1 MQWNKLDALGSERLD
16 GQLLVGLCLL
26 HVKQQQITIYTLMI
40 ELVELILDI
49 VVKNL
54 IMPNKNLTKEQNTI
68 RNILYG
74 ILGLTI
80 FTNFII
86 FYFALIDQKYSNIIS
101 FSMLGIYG
109 IVFYIGHKNQLI
121 NKSSSIVAIIIVVII
136 ATIALLSR

>member
-1 MQWNKLDALGSERLD
+1 
-16 GQLLVGLCLL
+16 
-26 HVKQQQITIYTLMI
+26 
-40 ELVELILDI
+40 
-49 VVKNL
+49 
-54 IMPNKNLTKEQNTI
+54 MPTKNLTKEQNTI

-74 ILGLTI
+74 IMGLTI

-121 NKSSSIVAIIIVVII
+121 NKSSTISAIIITII
-136 ATIALLSR
+136 IVTITLSTRSSWFIN

>member
-1 MQWNKLDALGSERLD
+1 
-16 GQLLVGLCLL
+16 
-26 HVKQQQITIYTLMI
+26 MI

-49 VVKNL
+49 VDKNL

-86 FYFALIDQKYSNIIS
+86 FYFALIDQKYSYYIS
-101 FSMLGIYG
+101 FTMLSIIGI
-109 IVFYIGHKNQLI
+109 INYIGYKYKLI
-121 NKSSSIVAIIIVVII
+121 NKSSTISAIIIVVII
-136 ATIALLSR
+136 ATIALLNR

>member
-1 MQWNKLDALGSERLD
+1 
-16 GQLLVGLCLL
+16 
-26 HVKQQQITIYTLMI
+26 
-40 ELVELILDI
+40 
-49 VVKNL
+49 
-54 IMPNKNLTKEQNTI
+54 MPNKNLTKEQNTI

-74 ILGLTI
+74 IMGLTI
-80 FTNFII
+80 FINFII

-136 ATIALLSR
+136 ATIALLNR

>member
-1 MQWNKLDALGSERLD
+1 
-16 GQLLVGLCLL
+16 
-26 HVKQQQITIYTLMI
+26 
-40 ELVELILDI
+40 
-49 VVKNL
+49 
-54 IMPNKNLTKEQNTI
+54 MPNKNLTKEQNTI

-121 NKSSSIVAIIIVVII
+121 KKSSTISAIIITIII
-136 ATIALLSR
+136 ATIALLNR

>member
-1 MQWNKLDALGSERLD
+1 
-16 GQLLVGLCLL
+16 
-26 HVKQQQITIYTLMI
+26 MI

-86 FYFALIDQKYSNIIS
+86 FYFALIDQKYSYYIS
-101 FSMLGIYG
+101 FTMLSIVGI
-109 IVFYIGHKNQLI
+109 INYIGYKYKLI
-121 NKSSSIVAIIIVVII
+121 NKSSTISAIIIVVII
-136 ATIALLSR
+136 ATIALLNR